1 MGLLSLDF
9 LKYVMYIISMETERR
24 SCMKKIILSVLA
36 LLFIIPLGAKDLKVQ
51 INSNMQIREFTFL
64 RNYAIVINKDHY
76 YGPISKD
83 VRLKVE
89 AIGGKKLSLSLS
101 YKSGNTYKYTS
112 LGTTSSRVDV
122 VQTLGKN
129 IDFTKTIDPKV
140 KQTSNPIKNFTDS
153 FISSQILKETTPF
166 FKFKFKEGDEVKLQG
181 TIPFWGIP
189 TFYASSTGSKMF
201 YVVENV
207 NLERYL
213 SFVTNCELRKA
224 NNIEAYKA
232 QAILARTFALQKTS
246 ERIDQYKN
254 HQKTLWTNFQLRP
267 DERDQAYLCK
277 MSVEDLDDYAF
288 PSDDVNNAVKS
299 TQNLVI
305 SKNGKLEEIYYCAYC
320 GTCSYCKDNKCS
332 ATVGG
337 RGDCQN
343 GLIDYAKTG
352 HNYKQIINHY
362 HPKITIVN
370 YNDLNIYYGY
380 NEADPTQKIE
390 NSFLDQENI
399 LNSQKLIEQMI

>member
-1 MGLLSLDF
+1 MKRIIVSLF
-9 LKYVMYIISMETERR
+9 
-24 SCMKKIILSVLA
+24 A
-36 LLFIIPLGAKDLKVQ
+36 LLLLVPLGAKDLKVQ

-112 LGTTSSRVDV
+112 LGSTSSRVDV
-122 VQTLGKN
+122 VQTLGTN
-129 IDFTKTIDPKV
+129 ISFSKIIDPKI
-140 KQTSNPIKNFTDS
+140 KQKSKPIKNFTDS
-153 FISSQILKETTPF
+153 LISSQILKYDTPF
-166 FKFKFKEGDEVKLQG
+166 FKFKFKEGDEVNLQG
-181 TIPFWGIP
+181 TIVFWGIP

-224 NNIEAYKA
+224 NNIDAYKA

-246 ERIDQYKN
+246 ERIDQYEN
-254 HQKTLWTNFQLRP
+254 HQKTLWKNFQLRP
-267 DERDQAYLCK
+267 DEKDQAYLCK
-277 MSVEDLDDYAF
+277 MSLEGTANYAF
-288 PSDDVNNAVKS
+288 PSDKVNKAVLDTKNIVV
-299 TQNLVI
+299 T
-305 SKNGKLEEIYYCAYC
+305 KNGKLEEIYYCAYC

-332 ATVGG
+332 ATAGG

-343 GLIDYAKTG
+343 GLIDYAKKG
-352 HNYKQIINHY
+352 HNYKQVINHY
-362 HPKITIVN
+362 HPNTALVDHN
-370 YNDLNIYYGY
+370 TLNIYYGY
-380 NEADPTQKIE
+380 NDTIGTEAIE
-390 NSFLDQENI
+390 NSLADQEKLI
-399 LNSQKLIEQMI
+399 DFQKLIEQQKNIEQKI

>member
-1 MGLLSLDF
+1 
-9 LKYVMYIISMETERR
+9 
-24 SCMKKIILSVLA
+24 MKKIILSIFA
-36 LLFIIPLGAKDLKVQ
+36 LLLLVPLGAKDLKVQ

-89 AIGGKKLSLSLS
+89 AIGGKKLSLYLS
-101 YKSGNTYKYTS
+101 YKDGNSYKYTS

-122 VQTLGKN
+122 VQSLGKN

-140 KQTSNPIKNFTDS
+140 KQTSKPIKNFTDS

-166 FKFKFKEGDEVKLQG
+166 FQFKFKDGDEVKLSG
-181 TIPFWGIP
+181 TISFWGIP

-224 NNIEAYKA
+224 YNVEAYKA
-232 QAILARTFALQKTS
+232 QSILARTFALQKTS
-246 ERIDQYKN
+246 ERIDQFKN
-254 HQKTLWTNFQLRP
+254 HNKTLWKNFQLRP
-267 DERDQAYLCK
+267 DEKDQAYLCK
-277 MSVEDLDDYAF
+277 MSVEDSDDYAF
-288 PSDDVNNAVKS
+288 PSDDVNNAVKA
-299 TQNLVI
+299 TKNLVL

-320 GTCSYCKDNKCS
+320 GTCSYCKGNKCS
-332 ATVGG
+332 ATAGG

-343 GLIDYAKTG
+343 GLIDYAKKD

-362 HPKITIVN
+362 HPNTKIVDHNTL
-370 YNDLNIYYGY
+370 DIYYGY
-380 NEADPTQKIE
+380 NDAIDTEEFE
-390 NSFLDQENI
+390 NSLLDQEKL
-399 LNSQKLIEQMI
+399 LNTQKLIDQMI